1 MKGYF
6 SKRQTLKFLRQVCN
20 EYILDFINRL
30 VGRRVEKGETGDQ
43 VPKTMKK
50 TATDLSMVTEVAS
63 SILDYEY
70 PLGFYWVDFSTVA
83 YVLCKLTV
91 NAIKLCNDSY
101 IGKSTNLKKKK
112 QIILNSK
119 QFPHLGNLVLK
130 KKNPSYIF
138 IHLKVSHIFFP

>member
-6 SKRQTLKFLRQVCN
+6 SKRQTLKFLRQVYN

-101 IGKSTNLKKKK
+101 IGK
-112 QIILNSK
+112 
-119 QFPHLGNLVLK
+119 
-130 KKNPSYIF
+130 
-138 IHLKVSHIFFP
+138 